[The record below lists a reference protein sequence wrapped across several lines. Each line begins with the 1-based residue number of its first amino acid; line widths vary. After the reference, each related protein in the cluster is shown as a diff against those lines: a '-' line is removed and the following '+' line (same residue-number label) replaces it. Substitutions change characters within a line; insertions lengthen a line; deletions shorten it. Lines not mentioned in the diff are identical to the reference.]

1 MSKIWLIARHQFRK
15 EAGKKSFLVVLFSLP
30 LFVAF
35 TLGFGYLMSRLD
47 NKTTWLGYVDQ
58 AGILVQSEVEAE
70 QDVHLVPFATPEAA
84 RAALESGQIS
94 AYYVIPPG
102 YSGGGEVE
110 LVFFE
115 PPSGAAG
122 RTFRDVVRLNL
133 LAGRSADI
141 VERALTGAT
150 LTVQAS
156 ETGRTYPGGGP
167 EPGQL
172 MPVAVALIFA
182 FLALT
187 TSGYMAEAVVEEKE
201 NRTMEIIVTSVSPGR
216 MMNGKIVGALGIA
229 GLQLAIWIV
238 FLAAA
243 FWLGQ
248 LLFDSEWL
256 RQFTLEWRDLGLI
269 LLVALPSYVFLAA
282 AMTAIGASIVENQ
295 EAHQVGPLFFLVIF
309 MPTWLLIP
317 IANNPDGPLA
327 LIFSLIPGPSVV
339 TLAIRNVFTQV
350 PAWQYGAATA
360 IAAMCAV
367 AMMWAAGRAFRI
379 SMLRYGRRLHWRELF
394 GSRQLSP
401 EVGDLHEA
409 KRLTKMYENRG
420 HPGDQSISVGE
431 RHE

>member
-1 MSKIWLIARHQFRK
+1 MSKIWLIARHQFKK
-15 EAGKKSFLVVLFSLP
+15 EAGKKSFLIILFSLP

-35 TLGFGYLMSRLD
+35 TIGFGYLMSRLD

-58 AGILVQSEVEAE
+58 AGILVQTELEE
-70 QDVHLVPFATPEAA
+70 GQDVHFVPFATPEAA
-84 RAALESGQIS
+84 RAALEEGQIS
-94 AYYVIPPG
+94 AYTVIPAA

-115 PPSGAAG
+115 QPPGAAM
-122 RTFRDVVRLNL
+122 RTFRDVVRLNI
-133 LAGRSADI
+133 LAGRSPDI
-141 VERALTGAT
+141 VERALSGAN
-150 LTVQAS
+150 LTVQAT

-172 MPVAVALIFA
+172 LPVVVAVIFA

-229 GLQLAIWIV
+229 LLQLAVWVV

-243 FWLGQ
+243 VWLGRV
-248 LLFDSEWL
+248 LLDSEWL
-256 RQFTLEWRDLGLI
+256 RRLTLEWRDLGLI

-282 AMTAIGASIVENQ
+282 AMTTIGASIVENQ

-309 MPTWLLIP
+309 MPTWLIIP
-317 IANNPDGPLA
+317 IANDPDGTLA
-327 LIFSLIPGPSVV
+327 VVFSLIPGPSVV

-350 PAWQYGAATA
+350 PAWQYGAAAA
-360 IAAMCAV
+360 IAALCAV

-394 GSRQLSP
+394 GNATLSA
-401 EVGDLHEA
+401 VGKGLHE
-409 KRLTKMYENRG
+409 
-420 HPGDQSISVGE
+420 
-431 RHE
+431 